1 MWLVWQDAEFQ
12 QSLAADHQKA
22 LRAAQEAE
30 ERRRQDE
37 AAAAAAEAQE
47 RLRQEEEVR
56 LQHAQEV
63 WM

>member
-22 LRAAQEAE
+22 LRVAQEAE